1 MAQPHRLIDPTR
13 DLSSL
18 LAELQPGRNKTL
30 GNATK
35 PRRLVGLAKD
45 TTLSLLAGFNQSAT
59 DEE

>member
-1 MAQPHRLIDPTR
+1 MAQPHRLIGPAG

-18 LAELQPGRNKTL
+18 LAKLQPGRNKTL
-30 GNATK
+30 GNAAK

-45 TTLSLLAGFNQSAT
+45 TTLFADFNQSAT